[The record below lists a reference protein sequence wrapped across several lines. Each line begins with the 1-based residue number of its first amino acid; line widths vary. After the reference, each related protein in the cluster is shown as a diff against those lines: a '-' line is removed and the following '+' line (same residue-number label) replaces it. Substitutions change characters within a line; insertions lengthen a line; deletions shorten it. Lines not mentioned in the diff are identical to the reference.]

1 MNSRKIIRRRSQ
13 LNVYGVLP
21 LGGATHHE
29 RRFHTNSWSVWRGK
43 GWRWNPG
50 WGANFLG
57 GIWNEIATAKLF
69 QSFCFV
75 VLETFIKVGKTKG
88 LARLEQ
94 SGSLT
99 GPSGGSFDISN
110 RKVELYVRTYSIQ
123 KIILFDSGYLVLKL
137 GFLKNFLHSKLPP
150 PSQRR
155 PHAIIL
161 FMFSTVGTLSSD
173 RKALVETL
181 SSPWISEPGDSL
193 QEFQLKDRKALI
205 IMHYPP
211 PKASLVKVHSKV
223 NGGLESNQFPES

>member
-150 PSQRR
+150 PPKEDLMQSYCSCFLQWELWAVTERHSWRHCLLPGSQN
-155 PHAIIL
+155 P
-161 FMFSTVGTLSSD
+161 GTLYKSFSS
-173 RKALVETL
+173 RTEK
-181 SSPWISEPGDSL
+181 P
-193 QEFQLKDRKALI
+193 
-205 IMHYPP
+205 
-211 PKASLVKVHSKV
+211 
-223 NGGLESNQFPES
+223 